1 MRPFLSML
9 ILGLLAGSSH
19 GQLLSRWFGSPK
31 YSSNCPGG
39 VCPTST
45 AAPRSIIQ
53 AAQPGHWS
61 YPGSID
67 SHLEGTHGVSTAGM
81 SRQQKLDLHDSLHEG
96 TARSAQYAA
105 VQSAPRP
112 YVQNTPQLAASGGS
126 SGNLAVGM
134 IYRGEIVAS
143 IGSPIVESMQSDSN
157 LMAGPIRERIG
168 SNRQFRKVLLEA
180 ASKAVSDGTLSEA
193 RYNALRLQSL
203 SPRKLEEIKSQVGSF
218 AAEEGVLSSAVGI
231 DWSKIDWEKLMTFI
245 VKWLPVIINLFGNS
259 DQVGMMAP
267 SQMPLVQTRE
277 FYTGLIAI

>member
-19 GQLLSRWFGSPK
+19 GQLLSRMFGSPK
-31 YSSNCPGG
+31 YSQSNCPGG
-39 VCPTST
+39 VCPTSNN
-45 AAPRSIIQ
+45 
-53 AAQPGHWS
+53 WS
-61 YPGSID
+61 NNDGLSRRD
-67 SHLEGTHGVSTAGM
+67 HLEHVHGTSTSGMTESQVRAEQNRYHNKYGAGHPV
-81 SRQQKLDLHDSLHEG
+81 QQP
-96 TARSAQYAA
+96 AQYAA

-112 YVQNTPQLAASGGS
+112 YIQNAQQPVASGGSGGS